1 MSKNKLYVAIAFAL
15 LIIILAVVF
24 FWVISSGDNSTPETP
39 DETPSVT
46 AAPTDDSTP
55 EPSTAP
61 SSEPTPPTE
70 PTAAPT
76 PVPTDDG
83 KEHTRTLSKSGSF
96 ISDTTT
102 QLNLVVDW
110 SVTSKND
117 DELLVSVTVNVR
129 HFALGIG
136 RRNGSVSVGSQTQSF
151 QSPAFDDNDE
161 SDYASSTQ
169 IFTTSFVVPCAIGES
184 VDLPISATWSF
195 NGSYSGVDFKDITAA
210 QEIHID
216 G

>member
-1 MSKNKLYVAIAFAL
+1 MSKNKFYVAIAFIL

-24 FWVISSGDNSTPETP
+24 FWVISSGDNNAPEVPEATP
-39 DETPSVT
+39 DIT
-46 AAPTDDSTP
+46 AAPADNNTP
-55 EPSTAP
+55 EPSIAP
-61 SSEPTPPTE
+61 SAEPTPSAM

-76 PVPTDDG
+76 PEPTDDG

-96 ISDTTT
+96 TSDSKT

-117 DELLVSVTVNVR
+117 DELLVSVNVNVR

-136 RRNGSVSVGSQTQSF
+136 RRNGTVSVGNQTQSF
-151 QSPAFDDNDE
+151 QSPDFDVNDDM
-161 SDYASSTQ
+161 DYALTTRFFS
-169 IFTTSFVVPCAIGES
+169 TSFVVPCAIGES
-184 VDLPISATWSF
+184 VDLPVSVIWSF
-195 NGSYSGVDFKDITAA
+195 NGSYSGVEFKDITAA
-210 QEIHID
+210 QDIHID

>member
-1 MSKNKLYVAIAFAL
+1 MSKNKLYVAIAFIL

-24 FWVISSGDNSTPETP
+24 FWVISSGDPDAPEMP
-39 DETPSVT
+39 DETPSTT
-46 AAPTDDSTP
+46 AAPADESTP
-55 EPSTAP
+55 EPSLAPTA
-61 SSEPTPPTE
+61 EPTPSATPT
-70 PTAAPT
+70 TAPT
-76 PVPTDDG
+76 PEPTDDG
-83 KEHTRTLSKSGSF
+83 KAHTRTLSKSGSF
-96 ISDTTT
+96 SSDSTT
-102 QLNLVVDW
+102 QLKLEVNW

-136 RRNGSVSVGSQTQSF
+136 RRNGTVSVGSQTQSF
-151 QSPAFDDNDE
+151 QSPDFDDNDE

-169 IFTTSFVVPCAIGES
+169 IFTTSFFVPCAIGES